1 MTKTSTLSADA
12 DKVLCDFMAEKE
24 GFEPPEQLP
33 VHRISSAARST
44 TPAFLLRFEHR
55 KITTDFSS
63 CQGSMSKKEE
73 TEWAREER
81 ICIVAKKKRE
91 SREKTKLPKGERV
104 GEVHGF
110 SAVLAE
116 FSKRL
121 AEISASTADFRG
133 MRLCISGCDKG
144 RFFSIREVLQSV
156 CEVSRMVKQKTPP
169 TAVCRWR
176 SYEGWPGMGF
186 QMMRTYFL

>member
-1 MTKTSTLSADA
+1 MGT
-12 DKVLCDFMAEKE
+12 
-24 GFEPPEQLP
+24 
-33 VHRISSAARST
+33 R
-44 TPAFLLRFEHR
+44 
-55 KITTDFSS
+55 
-63 CQGSMSKKEE
+63 KKEF
-73 TEWAREER
+73 TLWRRKSVRAER
-81 ICIVAKKKRE
+81 KQ
-91 SREKTKLPKGERV
+91 SYPKGERV

-133 MRLCISGCDKG
+133 MRLCASGCDKG
-144 RFFSIREVLQSV
+144 RFFSIREELQSV

>member
-1 MTKTSTLSADA
+1 MKKTSTLSADA

-44 TPAFLLRFEHR
+44 TPAFLLRLEHR

-63 CQGSMSKKEE
+63 SQGTKSKNEE

-133 MRLCISGCDKG
+133 MRLCVSGCDKG
-144 RFFSIREVLQSV
+144 RFFSIREELQSV

-169 TAVCRWR
+169 MACVVGGAMKGGPEWAFR
-176 SYEGWPGMGF
+176 
-186 QMMRTYFL
+186 